1 MRPARGFWETY
12 FCSEESPRKS
22 LFFPKDVSKNLVN
35 LIVAGS
41 HPEATKGTSLR
52 MKLWLAEQTNRRET
66 CRSLKISS
74 GHWPSNTEGPPTPE
88 LHFCKLRCLNTNLF
102 NNFFNQFEFAF
113 LLLQP
118 KPP

>member
-12 FCSEESPRKS
+12 FCSEETPRKS
-22 LFFPKDVSKNLVN
+22 LFSPKYEIKHLVN

-52 MKLWLAEQTNRRET
+52 MKLWLAEQTNRREA

-88 LHFCKLRCLNTNLF
+88 LHLCELVNCVN
-102 NNFFNQFEFAF
+102 
-113 LLLQP
+113 
-118 KPP
+118 